1 MTNLLK
7 NALFLVAMLVAKTTF
22 GQSHA
27 AGLEAMM
34 LEDWDKAIS
43 VFSGLTQAN
52 PADQSAFLSLGN
64 AFLAKGDKGNAVA
77 NFKKAFDAKTDA
89 PMAFVANGRIL
100 LVQDNNL
107 AEAEKQFNK
116 AKKYAKKDMTTWRQI
131 GESYFFYV
139 APGTTKPDLAKARQY
154 LTEALDVSTKDFALQ
169 MTLGTC
175 NKEMSE
181 GGPAAQHYEFAE
193 ALEPQNPLPKLML
206 AKVYR
211 IGKVPEKP
219 LTYYNKA
226 IAVAP
231 TYSPALRGKAEYLF
245 FVLGKYDE
253 AQKAYKELVERG
265 TEVTIED
272 EMQLA
277 NCYYLTKDC
286 VNCSEL
292 VEKILKKDPTK
303 NYLRRL
309 QAYCDFENGQY
320 IRGLKTLDDYFKIVP
335 ADKIL
340 PSDYEYHAK
349 LLLQTKGDTS
359 MAIKDYLKVIEMDN
373 NRWKLYEDIDK
384 IEWSRK
390 NYCGALKVYK
400 MYLDS
405 VETPKATEWY
415 NLGMRYYFCKE
426 EPMRYENAEKAF
438 AKVTEINPT
447 AAIGWL
453 WAAKSAAYRDP
464 SPDSIAVHPEL
475 ANEYGKA
482 LNYYEKYAEVASAD
496 KDKNKKDLLKA
507 YQYIAY
513 CYFVKVDA
521 AKFTPVMDQWQA
533 LETDPAQLQ
542 VISEMR
548 DAFGKDSGPAGGG
561 GKNK

>member
-1 MTNLLK
+1 M
-7 NALFLVAMLVAKTTF
+7 
-22 GQSHA
+22 
-27 AGLEAMM
+27 
-34 LEDWDKAIS
+34 
-43 VFSGLTQAN
+43 
-52 PADQSAFLSLGN
+52 
-64 AFLAKGDKGNAVA
+64 
-77 NFKKAFDAKTDA
+77 
-89 PMAFVANGRIL
+89 
-100 LVQDNNL
+100 
-107 AEAEKQFNK
+107 
-116 AKKYAKKDMTTWRQI
+116 
-131 GESYFFYV
+131 
-139 APGTTKPDLAKARQY
+139 
-154 LTEALDVSTKDFALQ
+154 
-169 MTLGTC
+169 
-175 NKEMSE
+175 
-181 GGPAAQHYEFAE
+181 
-193 ALEPQNPLPKLML
+193 
-206 AKVYR
+206 
-211 IGKVPEKP
+211 
-219 LTYYNKA
+219 
-226 IAVAP
+226 
-231 TYSPALRGKAEYLF
+231 
-245 FVLGKYDE
+245 
-253 AQKAYKELVERG
+253 
-265 TEVTIED
+265 
-272 EMQLA
+272 
-277 NCYYLTKDC
+277 
-286 VNCSEL
+286 
-292 VEKILKKDPTK
+292 
-303 NYLRRL
+303 
-309 QAYCDFENGQY
+309 
-320 IRGLKTLDDYFKIVP
+320 
-335 ADKIL
+335 
-340 PSDYEYHAK
+340 
-349 LLLQTKGDTS
+349 
-359 MAIKDYLKVIEMDN
+359 KVIEMDN

-405 VETPKATEWY
+405 VKTPKATEWY